1 MEVFNFLVR
10 VKDTFTNDEFTI
22 ILHQLST
29 KRFSV
34 PVSQVCQQ
42 MRASFRNPARL
53 HLRTEFECMLD
64 KSLADPKY
72 EMTVTRVAEN
82 FGILRQGQIQLPR
95 SEFFHFVEC
104 FAFDQA
110 GMTDAM
116 VMTNLEK
123 LKKRIAPLLRDR
135 LDAIME
141 HQQHNPSDLLDT
153 DDGIDMFANDGMEDD
168 GNVGM
173 AGIHHQ
179 PPLGALSRRTTALP
193 PTTTSSS
200 QQPYITSPSS
210 SSSSSNQL
218 DPGMVELIQQAYGAL
233 HNNQTLCQHFM
244 GILDFDQMNGI
255 AFTDSIISIHEWI
268 LTVDPSLWDPLF
280 AVLERMQTYQE
291 STANQFEL
299 QDGAMPRR
307 ILGDEIEQG
316 RVQHL
321 FSNLSM

>member
-1 MEVFNFLVR
+1 MPANEGVLP
-10 VKDTFTNDEFTI
+10 K
-22 ILHQLST
+22 S
-29 KRFSV
+29 
-34 PVSQVCQQ
+34 SQTSSSY
-42 MRASFRNPARL
+42 RI
-53 HLRTEFECMLD
+53 ECMLD

-72 EMTVTRVAEN
+72 EMTVMRVAEN
-82 FGILRQGQIQLPR
+82 FGILRQGQLQLPR

-104 FAFDQA
+104 FAFDQT
-110 GMTDAM
+110 GVTDAM
-116 VMTNLEK
+116 VMANLKK
-123 LKKRIAPLLRDR
+123 LKKRIAPLVRDR

-141 HQQHNPSDLLDT
+141 HQQQHPSDLLDT
-153 DDGIDMFANDGMEDD
+153 NDGIDMFANDGMEDD
-168 GNVGM
+168 DDGAM

-179 PPLGALSRRTTALP
+179 HPVGALSRRTTALS
-193 PTTTSSS
+193 PTTITSS

-210 SSSSSNQL
+210 SSSTHQL

-244 GILDFDQMNGI
+244 DILDFDQMNGI
-255 AFTDSIISIHEWI
+255 PFTDSIISIHEWI
-268 LTVDPSLWDPLF
+268 LTVDPALWDPLF

-299 QDGAMPRR
+299 QDGAMSRR

-321 FSNLSM
+321 FSNLTM